1 MEQKKAAVVAT
12 MKDVAD
18 KAGVSTATVSRALMN
33 PEKVSA
39 LTRQKVQRA
48 VHLVG
53 YCAQTIGRQSKRH
66 DTHTL
71 LAAVPDIGDPFFSGI
86 LRGIEETADEQGYLV
101 LVIDY
106 AHQLSAKKSFCE
118 LFGARQIDGVLLLGS
133 DPPFNIDKTEQQN
146 LPPMVMINEFVP
158 ELQLPTVHIDNL
170 TAAYDAVDYLVG
182 LGHRRI
188 GFISGPAH
196 QMLCQYRL
204 QGYIQAIS
212 RHGIAPDEQL
222 VFRGKA
228 SFQTGA
234 AGLNAL
240 ISRACPPTAI
250 FCHNDIIA
258 FGALSQARKNGLGVP
273 ADISLVGFDD
283 IAFAHFCDPPL
294 TTVAQPSYQLGREAL
309 LLLLRQVRQQVVGS
323 TSLLLESKLIVRGS
337 TSIPPIKTYTQ

>member
-1 MEQKKAAVVAT
+1 MEQKKTAAVAT

-18 KAGVSTATVSRALMN
+18 KAGVSTATVSRALMD

-39 LTRQKVQRA
+39 LTRQKVQLA

-53 YCAQTIGRQSKRH
+53 YSSQAIGRQSKHH
-66 DTHTL
+66 DTRTL
-71 LAAVPDIGDPFFSGI
+71 LAAVPDIGDPFFASI
-86 LRGIEETADEQGYLV
+86 LRGIEEAADEQGYWV
-101 LVIDY
+101 LIIDY
-106 AHQLSAKKSFCE
+106 AHQLPDKKSFYE
-118 LFGARQIDGVLLLGS
+118 LIGARQIDGVLLLGS
-133 DPPFNIDKTEQQN
+133 DPPFNIDKAEQQN

-170 TAAYDAVDYLVG
+170 TAAYEAVNFLIG

-188 GFISGPAH
+188 GCISGPAH
-196 QMLCQYRL
+196 QLLCQYRV

-212 RHGIAPDEQL
+212 RHGIALDEQL
-222 VFRGKA
+222 VFRGEA
-228 SFQTGA
+228 AFQTGA

-258 FGALSQARKNGLGVP
+258 FGALSQARKHGLGVP

-283 IAFAHFCDPPL
+283 IAFANFCDPPL

-337 TSIPPIKTYTQ
+337 TAMPRIKTYTQ